1 MSEIILAQIE
11 NMIYIVRGQKV
22 MLDLDLAK
30 LYEVETRYLN
40 KAVKRN
46 SLRFPEDFMFQLSEE
61 EFQNF
66 RIMWQAH
73 DQHGGSRKPPFVFT
87 ENGVAMLSS
96 ILNSERSILVN
107 ISIIRIFTKLRS
119 FHLMEKNLTDKYNRL
134 ESGVNKIFKIV
145 FERMD
150 AMENVID
157 TKLPSTKKKIG
168 L

>member
-73 DQHGGSRKPPFVFT
+73 DQHGGSRKPLFVFT